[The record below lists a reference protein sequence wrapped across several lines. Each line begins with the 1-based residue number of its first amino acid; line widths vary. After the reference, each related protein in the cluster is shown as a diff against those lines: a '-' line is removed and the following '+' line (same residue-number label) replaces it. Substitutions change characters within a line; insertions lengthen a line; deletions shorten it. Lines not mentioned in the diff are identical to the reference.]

1 MAIVQDIRF
10 TWAEMMQNEP
20 ARFHVLEHWLKVT
33 HDYVGLYFRLRDSK
47 TTAVAQC
54 HLTLL
59 NGSEQRRHVAA
70 SEKTGKKYV
79 ETLQE
84 CMKTWSKTSA
94 GYPIVFALTDAI
106 TIEKI
111 AGVFHRAIITVHV
124 SSWLHEVLSRA
135 RQLAVRCH
143 GIKDLYRTESHVSVD
158 WVFVDECNVQALGCL
173 LR

>member
-54 HLTLL
+54 HVTLL
-59 NGSEQRRHVAA
+59 NGWEQRWHVAA

-84 CMKTWSKTSA
+84 CMNTWSKTSA